1 MPTKPDLKPA
11 AHPGAAVAAIGGMS
25 LVLGIA
31 VQLMGFTQRM
41 DAAMA
46 GWMVNTGLEGKPRDL
61 PELWPWAWTVL
72 AVFGLAAAML
82 GSRQQ
87 WRRAVLWI
95 SGLVLTAGWVPVL
108 ALAAYRPAVTM
119 PFVALV
125 WCGLWTMIY
134 AMRHQEPGVEA
145 KEAA

>member
-1 MPTKPDLKPA
+1 MATKPDLKPA

-25 LVLGIA
+25 LVLAIA
-31 VQLMGFTQRM
+31 VQLMGVTQRI
-41 DAAMA
+41 DSVFA
-46 GWMVNTGLEGKPRDL
+46 GWMANTGLEGKLRDT
-61 PELWPWAWTVL
+61 PELWAWAWTIV

-82 GSRQQ
+82 ASRRN

-95 SGLVLTAGWVPVL
+95 SGLVLTLGWVPVL
-108 ALAAYRPAVTM
+108 ALASYRPAVTM

-134 AMRHQEPGVEA
+134 ATRHQEPGEE
-145 KEAA
+145 EAA